1 MEQLELIKKY
11 GIFILDISVVFPIEG
26 WMYFITE
33 DWISIHNYT
42 YSCEQPR
49 AMWYIFMKCM
59 GTVNQV
65 GT

>member
-26 WMYFITE
+26 WMNFITE
-33 DWISIHNYT
+33 DRISIHNYK

-49 AMWYIFMKCM
+49 AMW
-59 GTVNQV
+59 
-65 GT
+65 